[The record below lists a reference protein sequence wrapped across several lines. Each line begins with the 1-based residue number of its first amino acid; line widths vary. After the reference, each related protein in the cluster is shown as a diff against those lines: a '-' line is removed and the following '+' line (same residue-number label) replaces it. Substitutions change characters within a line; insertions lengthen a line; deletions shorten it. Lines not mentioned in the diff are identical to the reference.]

1 MIAYKVTDLFF
12 SAFFFNLCICVF
24 SMLTGKNIMGS
35 EYSLNFFMSLMAVTR
50 PLEAV
55 LSFNSLASILT
66 DKTAMSEMQKMLPFS
81 TLPFSESFQFKYGFI
96 VDCSIFITAC
106 LSIADV

>member
-24 SMLTGKNIMGS
+24 SMLTEKNIMGS

-81 TLPFSESFQFKYGFI
+81 TLPF
-96 VDCSIFITAC
+96 
-106 LSIADV
+106 LSPFSSNMALS